1 MSQPTFFF
9 DRCFGQRLPQLVNS
23 ASPPFAVEWHDS
35 RTSGFAQN
43 TTDDEWLSVVG
54 SRGWV
59 VLSHDKRFHGESA
72 ALEAVRQH
80 NIACF
85 YLGGGSVPVWFKF
98 VIFARAY
105 KSMMSRIQHE
115 KAPYIFKVGDNG
127 HIYRVKG
134 I

>member
-1 MSQPTFFF
+1 
-9 DRCFGQRLPQLVNS
+9 
-23 ASPPFAVEWHDS
+23 VEWHDS

-54 SRGWV
+54 SRGWI

-115 KAPYIFKVGDNG
+115 RAPYIFKVGDNG